1 MIGIYKIINPN
12 GKIYIGQSIDIES
25 RKRVY
30 KYCNSYTNSIG
41 PILINSIRKHGWE
54 NHIHDIIEECSIDQL
69 NERETYWKQY
79 YLDQMDGDWK
89 QVMFC
94 DLYDNGGGPRSQKTK
109 LKIAIGKMGT
119 KGYPKGTKRP
129 SNFGESIKSESRN
142 KKISDGNKGKLK
154 PQTGLK
160 LQGIPKTEP
169 HKQNISNSSRGKIRN
184 NKPILQYD
192 LDNNF
197 IKEWISRTEAK
208 KWLGSGDI
216 AGCLLG
222 KQKQAGGFIWKYKIL
237 GNLTNFS

>member
-1 MIGIYKIINPN
+1 MVGIYKITNPK
-12 GKIYIGQSIDIES
+12 GKIYIGQSINIES

-30 KYCNSYTNSIG
+30 FYFNSYKNSIG
-41 PILINSIRKHGWE
+41 PVLTNSFKKYGFE
-54 NHIHDIIEECSIDQL
+54 NHIFEVIEECSIEQL

-79 YLDQMDGDWK
+79 YLDQVKGNWK

-94 DLYDNGGGPRSQKTK
+94 NLHDTGGGPLSEITKQKISKSMT
-109 LKIAIGKMGT
+109 GKPSFW
-119 KGYPKGTKRP
+119 KGKTRGKE
-129 SNFGESIKSESRN
+129 FGEKISSHPTRS
-142 KKISDGNKGKLK
+142 KKISDGNKGKPK

-160 LQGIPKTEP
+160 LQGIPKTEQ

-192 LDNNF
+192 LKGNF

-216 AGCLLG
+216 AGCLSG
-222 KQKQAGGFIWKYKIL
+222 KQKQAGGFIWKYKPL
-237 GNLTNFS
+237 